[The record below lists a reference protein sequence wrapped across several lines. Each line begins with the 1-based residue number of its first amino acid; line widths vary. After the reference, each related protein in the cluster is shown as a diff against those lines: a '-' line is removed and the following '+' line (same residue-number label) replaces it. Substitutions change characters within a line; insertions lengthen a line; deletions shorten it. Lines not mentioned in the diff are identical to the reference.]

1 VISPETALAL
11 CRLFFYAAAVVLYG
25 AGCFMA
31 FIAPSRLGREIGAAT
46 GAGIQTAGFVAL
58 AASLAWLPIEAAVI
72 GGGWRSAVDGATLS
86 ALAFGTTIGTAWM
99 VRFGLALLTA
109 AVPVARPHAG
119 RIHTVLAALLLASLT
134 LSGHAQ
140 MDEGARGTL
149 HVLNHG
155 LHLLSGGFWLGSL
168 VFLPACLARLR
179 DPPLCMEAKTA
190 LRRFSLAGHV
200 AVVLVIATGIINTA
214 LILRRWPDDP
224 ASPYQLLLDA
234 KIVLVL
240 AMTGLAVLN
249 CYVFV
254 PRLRAGPERAVASIR
269 AATLV
274 EIALGAAVLGLVAVF
289 GLMDPS

>member
-1 VISPETALAL
+1 MIAPETALAL

-31 FIAPSRLGREIGAAT
+31 FLAPSRLGREIGAAT

-72 GGGWRSAVDGATLS
+72 GGGWPSAVDGATLL
-86 ALAFGTTIGTAWM
+86 ALVFGTTIGTAWM
-99 VRFGLALLTA
+99 VRVGLALLTA
-109 AVPVARPHAG
+109 TLLVARPGAG
-119 RIHTVLAALLLASLT
+119 GTQTVLAALLLASLA

-140 MDEGARGTL
+140 MDDGAWRTL
-149 HVLNHG
+149 HILNHG
-155 LHLLSGGFWLGSL
+155 LHLLSGGFWFGSL
-168 VFLPACLARLR
+168 VILPACLARLR
-179 DPPLCMEAKTA
+179 DAALCMEAKTA
-190 LRRFSLAGHV
+190 LRRFSSAGHV
-200 AVVLVIATGIINTA
+200 AVALVIATGIINTA

-249 CYVFV
+249 RYVFV
-254 PRLRAGPERAVASIR
+254 PHLRTEPERAVASIR
-269 AATLV
+269 IGTLV
-274 EIALGAAVLGLVAVF
+274 EVTLGAGVLALVAIF
-289 GLMDPS
+289 GVMDPS